1 MRAGDARVAR
11 WIAFRMALV
20 GLLLAAAFA
29 VVGARA
35 VQLQVVQSAKLGA
48 MARDQYLREV
58 EWRPRRGAI
67 TDRNGLLLAQDVEAD
82 SAFLD
87 PEELP
92 QRGRRQALSRLAR
105 ALSVDEKVLGRRVAR
120 GGRFAWVKR
129 RLSPAESAAV
139 RSLAIPAVHF
149 VKESRRYYPRRELA
163 AQLLGFVGDDAE
175 GLEGVERLY
184 DDALSGESLRVPS
197 LRDAR
202 GVMLLRDAPDRPPE
216 GARVELAID
225 QGIQL
230 AAERALG
237 RAVEKSR
244 AAAGMLVAMDPR
256 TGEVLAL
263 ANAPAFNPNAPR
275 RGDGMRNR
283 AVLDTFEPG
292 STFKIFALAGALDAG
307 ALRPSDPI
315 DCGNGEMRVGG
326 HVIHDHVALGWS
338 GAARIVAASSNVGAA
353 RIGQRLGRER
363 LQQALLGFGFGEK
376 AGTGLPG
383 EPRGQVP
390 YPRAEVSLA
399 TMSFGQGVT
408 ATALQITA
416 ATAALANG
424 GNLLRPRL
432 VRRVVD
438 PVRGTLLEASPE
450 VVRRAA
456 SARAAAQL
464 ARWME
469 GAVVDQDGTGR
480 RARLDGWRA
489 AGKTGTAQ
497 KADPVSG
504 GYSADK
510 RLSSFVGFAPA
521 ESPRIVVGVFVDE
534 PKGEVYGGEV
544 AAPVFKEVVEQALR
558 SMGVPPSGALA
569 TGTSSATATRTS
581 GPSSTSSPIPTA
593 IASPI
598 GGDAAPSV
606 EEALRS
612 ARAGESAES
621 VAVPALSGLPA
632 RSALKVL
639 EAVELLGETRGTG
652 IVSAQSP
659 APGTAVPRGSR
670 IRLVLKPRG

>member
-1 MRAGDARVAR
+1 
-11 WIAFRMALV
+11 MALV

-29 VVGARA
+29 VVGGRA
-35 VQLQVVQSAKLGA
+35 VQLQVLQSEKLGA
-48 MARDQYLREV
+48 MARDQYVREV

-82 SAFLD
+82 SAFVD

-92 QRGRRQALSRLAR
+92 ERGRRAALARLSR
-105 ALSVDEKVLGRRVAR
+105 ALSADPKVLERRVAR

-129 RLSPAESAAV
+129 RLSPDESAAV
-139 RSLAIPAVHF
+139 RALALPGVHF
-149 VKESRRYYPRRELA
+149 AKESRRYYPRRELA
-163 AQLLGFVGDDAE
+163 AQLVGFVGDDAD

-202 GVMLLRDAPDRPPE
+202 GVVLLRDAPERPLE

-237 RAVEKSR
+237 RAVARSR

-256 TGEVLAL
+256 SGEVLAL
-263 ANAPAFNPNAPR
+263 ASAPEFNPNAPR

-292 STFKIFALAGALDAG
+292 STFKIFTLAGALDAG
-307 ALRPSDPI
+307 ALRASDPI
-315 DCGNGEMRVGG
+315 DCGNGQLRIGS
-326 HVIHDHVALGWS
+326 HVIHDHKALGWT

-363 LQQALLGFGFGEK
+363 LQRTLLGFGFGEK
-376 AGTGLPG
+376 VGTGLPG

-390 YPRAEVSLA
+390 YPRADVSLA

-408 ATALQITA
+408 ATALQVTA
-416 ATAALANG
+416 AVAAIANG
-424 GNLLRPRL
+424 GTLLRPQL

-438 PVRGTLLEASPE
+438 PVRGPLLEASPE

-456 SARAAAQL
+456 SAKAAAQL

-469 GAVVDQDGTGR
+469 GVIADPDGTGK

-510 RLSSFVGFAPA
+510 RMSSFVGFAPA

-534 PKGEVYGGEV
+534 PRGEVYGGEV

-558 SMGVPPSGALA
+558 AMGVPPSGPVP
-569 TGTSSATATRTS
+569 GATAANAQPFAL
-581 GPSSTSSPIPTA
+581 GV
-593 IASPI
+593 ASPQ
-598 GGDAAPSV
+598 GEQGRRPSTLASTAADEEPLPSV

-612 ARAGESAES
+612 ARQGESEDS
-621 VAVPALSGLPA
+621 VAVPLLAGLPA

-639 EAVELLGETRGTG
+639 EAVELLGETRGSGLVT
-652 IVSAQSP
+652 SQSP
-659 APGTAVPRGSR
+659 APGTVVERGSR